1 VRACPW
7 VRAAASL
14 WEQGHSSEWSD
25 GVCPVAALLAPWW
38 PRSPRWPGCSAAFE
52 LALGRCAPAFMA
64 LTASARV
71 PIGHLHLW
79 RLLLQRACQLDTC
92 IYGAYC
98 FSARVPV
105 AHAPPIPQAEA
116 LTKVDADWMVNGK
129 FGMIQFTKG

>member
-1 VRACPW
+1 MRAPGC
-7 VRAAASL
+7 
-14 WEQGHSSEWSD
+14 
-25 GVCPVAALLAPWW
+25 ALL
-38 PRSPRWPGCSAAFE
+38 PRCGSEVTSASGVTA
-52 LALGRCAPAFMA
+52 CAPLQPCSHRGGRGRPDGLAA
-64 LTASARV
+64 PQHLSWRLAGAR
-71 PIGHLHLW
+71 LHSW
-79 RLLLQRACQLDTC
+79 RLLLQRAYQLDTC